1 MKESDTQNPLALI
14 CDKNEIIQ
22 EIARA
27 RKCYFYDTSSFRN
40 HASISCRK
48 LILQYIIQ
56 THGIVILTR
65 SVLMELCMKDGTV
78 WEEHTSYIQEM
89 REMGITVL
97 LAYEENIVELLQ
109 NCYNNI
115 SQINTWL
122 SFAVK
127 CVKSK
132 YGAIETALQQ
142 DELLKQEVLV
152 NYRYQDR
159 LLGRRFFEGIRAKKI
174 PGDNLGEELLCVC
187 LHLLTNIPETI
198 QYKYIMLTDDKN
210 AVRLLGRVR
219 QNIAKN
225 QTQHYLSAHTSAN
238 LCWQM
243 KKSGITL
250 RKEDIIETLKGET
263 ENQRI
268 TTYCS
273 DRYALFP
280 EMQSMSCEEMAEK
293 IMQEEVVIYM

>member
-1 MKESDTQNPLALI
+1 MEGSNPQNPLGLI
-14 CDKNEIIQ
+14 CDKDEIIQ
-22 EIARA
+22 EIVRA

-48 LILQYIIQ
+48 LILQFIIQ

-65 SVLMELCMKDGTV
+65 SVFMELCMKDGTV
-78 WEEHTSYIQEM
+78 WEEHILYIQEM

-122 SFAVK
+122 SYAVK
-127 CVKSK
+127 CVKNK
-132 YGAIETALQQ
+132 YGAIETALLQ
-142 DELLKQEVLV
+142 DEILKQEVLV

-187 LHLLTNIPETI
+187 LHMLTNIPETI

-210 AVRLLGRVR
+210 AVRLLGQVR
-219 QNIAKN
+219 QNISKN
-225 QTQHYLSAHTSAN
+225 QTQKYLSAHTSAN

-243 KKSGITL
+243 KKSGIAL
-250 RKEDIIETLKGET
+250 RREDIIEILKGET
-263 ENQRI
+263 ENERI
-268 TTYCS
+268 ITYCS
-273 DRYALFP
+273 DRYSLFP
-280 EMQSMSCEEMAEK
+280 EMQSMVCEEMAEK
-293 IMQEEVVIYM
+293 IMQEELVIYM